1 MTKIG
6 FFFLKCC
13 LSNFFLPKKKHCTLP
28 NWRSILVPFLVTFK
42 LYESYLQRPK
52 KQPFLYDLCYFTQ
65 LQKKIQNASNHI
77 IYIVYFLFF
86 VFTLFFL
93 SFIKSAVCEN
103 CVFRENFGLYVYN
116 TSGIYQL
123 DKKRKVWI

>member
-42 LYESYLQRPK
+42 LYEYYLQRPK

-77 IYIVYFLFF
+77 IYIVYCLFTFCLLCFFSVLSRAQFVKIVFLERILGFMYITQAA
-86 VFTLFFL
+86 FT
-93 SFIKSAVCEN
+93 N
-103 CVFRENFGLYVYN
+103 
-116 TSGIYQL
+116 
-123 DKKRKVWI
+123 